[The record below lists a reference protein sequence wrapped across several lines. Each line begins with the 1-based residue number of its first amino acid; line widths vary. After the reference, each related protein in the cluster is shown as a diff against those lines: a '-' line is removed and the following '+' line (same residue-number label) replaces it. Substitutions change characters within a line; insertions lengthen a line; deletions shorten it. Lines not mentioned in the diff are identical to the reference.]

1 MPSPSVRAT
10 RFMDSCCRE
19 TKDDRGFEAAVDTE
33 PHAAEAARAE
43 PPRLS
48 LVFIY
53 FGLSVDI

>member
-33 PHAAEAARAE
+33 PHAARAE